1 MKSAVLVFP
10 GINRE
15 RDMARALKLV
25 SGQEAAMVWH
35 AESALPKGT
44 DLVVVPGG
52 FSYGDYLRCG
62 AIAARAPVMD
72 AVRKFA
78 ADGGLVL
85 GVCNGFQ
92 ILCEAG
98 LLPGVLMR
106 NARLK
111 FICKDVHLRVERSDT
126 PFTRGYNAGQ
136 VIRVP
141 VAHGEGNYEA
151 DEETVKRLEGE
162 GRVLYRYCS
171 PDGVVDEESNING
184 AAEFDRRHR
193 QRARQCARHDATPGK
208 PRRRHH
214 GLHRRPRAVRG
225 PRRASGK
232 SGVKS
237 FVMCLTMRLAVA
249 AAALSLAAVAH
260 AQDYPKR
267 PISMIVPFAAGG
279 TSDVIA
285 RVVAE
290 EMTKSLGQ
298 PIVIENVA
306 GAGGSTALT
315 RAARA
320 EADGYTIAIGNAGT
334 SAATY
339 TIYPK
344 LPFTPESFVPIAV
357 VAKTFGIV
365 ALRKDFPAKNLQDF
379 IAYAKK
385 NPGKVNLGH
394 AGVGSSNYLICKSF
408 VQAAG
413 IDVTLVGYRGAA
425 PALTDAI
432 GGQID
437 GVCDSAAS
445 VSQAIDDKLV
455 RGLVVGSTVRLATLP
470 ELPTSSEAG
479 LPDFEA
485 QGWNGLFAPKSTP
498 PAIVAKLN
506 AAAKMAVESEA
517 VKKRFHDLSTVA
529 PDANEHAS
537 EVLGQLVTRDV
548 EKYRKL
554 LEEKK

>member
-15 RDMARALKLV
+15 RDMARALKLA
-25 SGQEAAMVWH
+25 SGHEAAMVWH
-35 AESALPKGT
+35 AETALPKGT

-72 AVRKFA
+72 AVRAHA

-111 FICKDVHLRVERSDT
+111 FICHDVHLRVERSDT

-151 DEETVKRLEGE
+151 DEETLKRLEGD

-171 PDGVVDEESNING
+171 PEGVVDERSNVNG
-184 AAEFDRRHR
+184 AAPSID
-193 QRARQCARHDATPGK
+193 
-208 PRRRHH
+208 
-214 GLHRRPRAVRG
+214 
-225 PRRASGK
+225 
-232 SGVKS
+232 
-237 FVMCLTMRLAVA
+237 
-249 AAALSLAAVAH
+249 
-260 AQDYPKR
+260 
-267 PISMIVPFAAGG
+267 G
-279 TSDVIA
+279 T
-285 RVVAE
+285 VAE
-290 EMTKSLGQ
+290 QMGASLGQ

-306 GAGGSTALT
+306 GAGGSTALA

-320 EADGYTIAIGNAGT
+320 EPDGYTIAIGNAGT
-334 SAATY
+334 NAAAY
-339 TIYPK
+339 TIYPM
-344 LPFTPESFVPIAV
+344 LPFKPDAFAPVAM

-365 ALRKDFPAKNLQDF
+365 ALRKDFPAKNLQEF
-379 IAYAKK
+379 IAYAKS
-385 NPGKVNLGH
+385 NPGKINLGH
-394 AGVGSSNYLICKSF
+394 AGVGSSNFLICKSF

-413 IDVTLVGYRGAA
+413 IEVTLVGYRGAA

-437 GVCDSAAS
+437 GVCDAAAS

-470 ELPTSSEAG
+470 DLPTSAEAG
-479 LPDFEA
+479 LPEFEA
-485 QGWNGLFAPKSTP
+485 QGWNGLFAPKGTP

-506 AAAKMAVESEA
+506 RARRTAVEGEA
-517 VKKRFHDLSTVA
+517 GKRRFHDLSTVA
-529 PDANEHAS
+529 PDANEQAP
-537 EVLGQLVTRDV
+537 EILQQLVTRDI
-548 EKYRKL
+548 EKYRK
-554 LEEKK
+554 